1 MSTARAKLLTA
12 FVALLPIVVAPAS
25 AADMKYPDWQS
36 QWRRTTAGG
45 TGGNSWDPTKPI
57 GIRQEAPLTPEY
69 QALFEAGL
77 KRQKT
82 GSQGNTPG
90 ASCLLPGMPK
100 VMNFSEPM
108 EIIIRPGVTY
118 LVPQRYPT
126 RRIYTDGRDWPVDEP
141 PTLGG
146 YSIGRWIDEDGDGTY
161 DVLEAET
168 RNFQG
173 PRVFESSGLPLAA
186 DNQTILKERIYLD
199 RNDRNKLHDE
209 ITAIDHALA
218 RPWTIDR
225 IVVREA
231 VPYWTENSCQE
242 ANMHVRIGKEEYFVS
257 ADDKLM
263 PVRADQPPPDLTHF
277 ELPSK

>member
-1 MSTARAKLLTA
+1 MPMTSRT
-12 FVALLPIVVAPAS
+12 ALLALVTLVPIVVAPAS
-25 AADMKYPDWQS
+25 GAEMKYPDWES

-45 TGGNSWDPTKPI
+45 TGGNSWDPTRPI

-69 QALFEAGL
+69 QAIFEAGL
-77 KRQKT
+77 KRQKS

-126 RRIYTDGRDWPVDEP
+126 RRIYTDGRDWPTDEP

-146 YSIGRWIDEDGDGTY
+146 YSIGRWIDQDGDGTY
-161 DVLEAET
+161 DVLEVET
-168 RNFQG
+168 RNFKG
-173 PRVFESSGLPLAA
+173 PRVYESSGLPLAA
-186 DNQTILKERIYLD
+186 DNQTIIKERIYLD
-199 RNDRNKLHDE
+199 KRDRNTLHDE
-209 ITAIDHALA
+209 ITAIDHALT

-225 IVVREA
+225 TVVREP

-242 ANMHVRIGKEEYFVS
+242 ANLHVRIGKEEYFVS

-263 PVRADQPPPDLTHF
+263 PVRADQPPPDLSHF
-277 ELPSK
+277 AQPQ